1 MRLERSTYYYRAA
14 PADDGPLLEAL
25 KLLAAMRPRWGLRRL
40 LVLLRREGWR
50 DNHKRVER
58 IYRAARLQVP
68 HRRRKKTAR
77 WRGEPQ
83 RAPESI
89 NECWSL
95 DFIHDNL
102 WNGRKIRFLTI
113 QDDFS
118 REGLAIEADT
128 SLPGKRVVRVLDSI
142 LEHRPPPIR
151 LLMDNGPEFIGRDLD
166 EWAYR
171 HGVKLG
177 FIEAGKPT
185 QNGFHESFHGKFR
198 DECLNE
204 HWFLSVADARR
215 IAGEYRYDYN
225 HVRPHSSLEYLTP
238 AEFAAKEAARLSP
251 LSPQGAEQGQAEG
264 VDNHKVPVLSMPVG
278 LSS

>member
-1 MRLERSTYYYRAA
+1 MDGIRVGPKRFDRGEIRAGKSVRLRYFLPFDREI
-14 PADDGPLLEAL
+14 PALFQEAELL
-25 KLLAAMRPRWGLRRL
+25 RPRCRFI
-40 LVLLRREGWR
+40 LVE
-50 DNHKRVER
+50 V
-58 IYRAARLQVP
+58 
-68 HRRRKKTAR
+68 
-77 WRGEPQ
+77 
-83 RAPESI
+83 
-89 NECWSL
+89 
-95 DFIHDNL
+95 
-102 WNGRKIRFLTI
+102 
-113 QDDFS
+113 
-118 REGLAIEADT
+118 DT
-128 SLPGKRVVRVLDSI
+128 SLPGKRVVRVLDDI
-142 LEHRPPPIR
+142 LKRRPPPDR

-215 IAGEYRYDYN
+215 IAEEYLYDYN

-238 AEFAAKEAARLSP
+238 DEFAAKEAARLSP

-264 VDNHKVPVLSMPVG
+264 VDNHKVPVLSMPAG